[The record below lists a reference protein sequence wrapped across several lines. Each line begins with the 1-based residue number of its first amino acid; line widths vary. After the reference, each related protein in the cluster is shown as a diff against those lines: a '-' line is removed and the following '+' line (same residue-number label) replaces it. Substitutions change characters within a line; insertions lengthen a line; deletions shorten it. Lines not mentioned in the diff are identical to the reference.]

1 MPITR
6 QTRFCDLSVRL
17 AELGGELLGDILIDG
32 ADSLNAFRRNAKSQD
47 SCDLQASKAPM
58 IKPDFGWLKF
68 SDLTAGEVESRFNA
82 LDGSNQRPRA
92 VFNVSN
98 EEASIKN
105 FEGQNVYFGGLHQ
118 VNVAELGELLPEKAE
133 PGAIVWNADVDSER
147 VFVRCKD
154 HTWVFFEEVSLP
166 NLGKLSTP
174 KLISKL
180 LKKKKAKAALQPDGT
195 AAFKFNFI

>member
-1 MPITR
+1 M
-6 QTRFCDLSVRL
+6 
-17 AELGGELLGDILIDG
+17 
-32 ADSLNAFRRNAKSQD
+32 
-47 SCDLQASKAPM
+47 
-58 IKPDFGWLKF
+58 
-68 SDLTAGEVESRFNA
+68 
-82 LDGSNQRPRA
+82 
-92 VFNVSN
+92 FNVSN

-195 AAFKFNFI
+195 ASFKFNFI